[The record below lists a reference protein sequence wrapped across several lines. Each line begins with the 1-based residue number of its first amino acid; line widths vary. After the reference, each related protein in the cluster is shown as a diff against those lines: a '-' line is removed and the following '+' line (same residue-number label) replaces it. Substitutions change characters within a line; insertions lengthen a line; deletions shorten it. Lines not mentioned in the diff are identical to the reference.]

1 MASPTDKE
9 LLANDD
15 AKERGVKYVWNE
27 DADDW
32 DAKRVKIIMQEEPY
46 KEGGMRVAHRIWEIE
61 GGQVKAG
68 IAKYFKEKD
77 ISPSM
82 CFNEAMTQMLADAYA
97 VRFNESYESTRKIRF
112 VPVSVLRLSER
123 SGQIVSV
130 EPFIAG
136 RYVKHNDNDGHVD
149 TDDILPQAFSHF
161 TWEESRRKLLVCDI
175 QGVGDCYTDPQIHSV
190 DGEGFG
196 TGNMGLNGIQKFFST
211 HKCNAICKMLQLH
224 GIDPFAKRDD
234 DESEEMSQS
243 MEGSFRAGTDA
254 GAPRVSEERGRR
266 HRRQSADEGSQ
277 MSLSGVERQKTGKS
291 KNLKGLWNSGKA
303 FGAALVRAVKASVI
317 SPQSSRSVSPVS
329 GRQRGNSTQLNPDA
343 IAAGLAAAKL
353 GQDGPAPPQ
362 VFRRNRAKGAGV
374 PASPPASP
382 EASRSQ
388 RGPSA
393 ESSAMYLHDSV
404 QEED

>member
-82 CFNEAMTQMLADAYA
+82 CFNEAMTQARMICDLWPVSLSHVRVEYASDFASSGQMLADAYA

-136 RYVKHNDNDGHVD
+136 RYVSFP
-149 TDDILPQAFSHF
+149 PQQRR
-161 TWEESRRKLLVCDI
+161 RRKTL
-175 QGVGDCYTDPQIHSV
+175 Y
-190 DGEGFG
+190 
-196 TGNMGLNGIQKFFST
+196 
-211 HKCNAICKMLQLH
+211 
-224 GIDPFAKRDD
+224 
-234 DESEEMSQS
+234 
-243 MEGSFRAGTDA
+243 
-254 GAPRVSEERGRR
+254 
-266 HRRQSADEGSQ
+266 
-277 MSLSGVERQKTGKS
+277 
-291 KNLKGLWNSGKA
+291 
-303 FGAALVRAVKASVI
+303 
-317 SPQSSRSVSPVS
+317 
-329 GRQRGNSTQLNPDA
+329 
-343 IAAGLAAAKL
+343 
-353 GQDGPAPPQ
+353 
-362 VFRRNRAKGAGV
+362 
-374 PASPPASP
+374 
-382 EASRSQ
+382 
-388 RGPSA
+388 
-393 ESSAMYLHDSV
+393 
-404 QEED
+404 